1 MKKLIGLLALAM
13 IFSFGQN
20 ATAQN
25 FKFGHIDSDELF
37 SLMPERDTIISQME
51 ALRTELQNTLEI
63 MQVEYNN
70 KLNDYTNNVDKLS
83 DLVRQTKEEELL
95 GLQQR
100 ITNFQ
105 QNADQQ
111 LQSKQVELM
120 QPVIQKAEKAIKDVA
135 RENGFTYIFDLSR
148 GPIIYFD
155 ETKSENIL
163 EKVKTKLGIQ

>member
-1 MKKLIGLLALAM
+1 MKRLIGLVALAM
-13 IFSFGQN
+13 IFAFGQN
-20 ATAQN
+20 AAAQN
-25 FKFGHIDSDELF
+25 FKFGHINSDELF
-37 SLMPERDTIISQME
+37 SIMPERDTIISQME

-70 KLNDYTNNVDKLS
+70 KLNDYTNQVEKLS

-111 LQSKQVELM
+111 LQSKQMELM

-135 RENGFTYIFDLSR
+135 REDGFTYIFDLSR

-163 EKVKTKLGIQ
+163 EKVKAKLGIV